1 MTRFAPLVLI
11 AAVGLACLAPSTPAA
26 AAEPKPIA
34 RVIPPPGI
42 ELSAEQRQELQAAV
56 DQLTAKL
63 QEARVK
69 LKDEQSA
76 ALLPDIEVLL
86 KGASY
91 ALANGE
97 FYSPGEVK
105 AALEQIK
112 LGGERLEEL
121 LAGKPSWTSAKKL
134 VVRGYR
140 SEIDDSVQPY
150 GLVIPEQLDLS
161 KPCPLYVWLHG
172 RGDKMTEVAFISQR
186 LRSAGDLA
194 PDNAIVLHPYGRYC
208 NAFKFAGET
217 DVLEAISAVQSQYKI
232 NPDRIVLAG
241 FSMGGAG
248 AWHLG
253 AHHAE
258 NWAAVSPGAGFAET
272 RRYQNLTPDKL
283 PPVYE
288 QTLWGLYDAPDYV
301 RTLFNV
307 PVVAYSGENDKQI
320 QAARVMEEAY
330 RDEGRELTHL
340 IGPGM
345 GHKYHPDTLA
355 ELRKRLAEFA
365 AQGRNRFPQEITL
378 QTRTLRYPSYAW
390 VEMLGLERHWQD
402 SRVDAK
408 LVGPRSVSL
417 ATKNVAALHLTL
429 PWEDVKRFPANTKI
443 EIDGQDVPINEPQLA
458 EAELFFERRD
468 GKWQSVVRYPE
479 TDELRKLPGLQ
490 GPIDDVFF
498 EPFLVVTPSKQSAHS
513 QVEAWVQ
520 SELAHFIDRWRRLF
534 RGDVRIKR
542 DDEVSEEDLKNYH
555 IVAWGDPAS
564 NSLLAKAA
572 GKLPLAWDKDSL
584 QLAGQSYDAAG
595 HVPAM
600 IYPNP
605 LNPARYLV
613 VNSGLTFREAH
624 DSTNSQQT
632 PKLPDWAVID
642 LSQPPDN
649 RQPGRIAAAGFFDER
664 WLFDEPAEA
673 RAGEVSAGLQ
683 RRLYVVCPGIRD
695 YLEFGGAGIL
705 VFDIDHGH
713 KFLKRIETP
722 ASREAKPDNIKG
734 VCADAANGRLYF
746 TTRSKLYVIDLVT
759 EQPLWEQALPGGT
772 DRMSITPDGK
782 LLYVPSFEKDT
793 WNVVDAARGKLL
805 TSIETKSGA
814 HNTVV
819 SRDGRRMYLGGLKS
833 PLLFVADTKTHE
845 IVQKAGPFSGAIRPF
860 TINGARTRAYICVNG
875 LLGFEIGDLTDGK
888 KLHRVEVQ
896 GFKTGPVKRHGCP
909 SHGIGLTPDEKE
921 IWVVDAFNQKVH
933 IFDNTVEPP
942 KQTVS
947 ISLREQPGWVTFSLD
962 GKYAYPSTGEVIN
975 TASKKILAA
984 LADDHGN
991 PVHSEK
997 MVEIDFRDGR
1007 PTAVG
1012 DQFGVGRVTPK

>member
-1 MTRFAPLVLI
+1 MPRFVKIFLLI
-11 AAVGLACLAPSTPAA
+11 AVALSGSVSSESAL
-26 AAEPKPIA
+26 AAEPQAIP
-34 RVIPPPGI
+34 RLIPPPGI
-42 ELSAEQRQELQAAV
+42 ELSAGQRQELQAAV
-56 DQLTAKL
+56 DRLA
-63 QEARVK
+63 AK
-69 LKDEQSA
+69 LKDARGTFEEQRLT
-76 ALLPDIEVLL
+76 ALLPDAEILL

-91 ALANGE
+91 ALSNGE

-105 AALEQIK
+105 AALDQLK
-112 LGGERLEEL
+112 LGAERLDEW
-121 LAGKPSWTSAKKL
+121 LAGKPSWTAAKKL
-134 VVRGYR
+134 LVRGYR
-140 SEIDDSVQPY
+140 SRIDDSVQPY
-150 GLVIPEQLDLS
+150 GLEIPEQLDLS

-172 RGDKMTEVAFISQR
+172 RGDKKTEVAFIAQR
-186 LRSAGDLA
+186 MRSAGPMA
-194 PDNAIVLHPYGRYC
+194 PDGAIVLHPFGRYC

-217 DVLEAISAVQSQYKI
+217 DVFEAIAAVQSQYKI
-232 NPDRIVLAG
+232 DPDRIVLAG

-253 AHHAE
+253 AHYAE
-258 NWAAVSPGAGFAET
+258 RWAAVSPGAGFAET
-272 RRYQNLTPDKL
+272 RRYQNLAPDKL

-330 RDEGRELTHL
+330 QSEGRELTHL

-355 ELRKRLAEFA
+355 ELRQRLAKFA
-365 AQGRNRFPQEITL
+365 AQGRNRFPKEITL
-378 QTRTLRYPSYAW
+378 QTRTLRYSRYAW
-390 VEMLGLERHWQD
+390 VEMLGLDRHWQD

-408 LVGPRSVSL
+408 LGEARRVSL
-417 ATKNVAALHLTL
+417 ATKNVTALRLTV
-429 PWEDVKRFPANTKI
+429 PWADVERFPAETKI
-443 EIDGQDVPINEPQLA
+443 EIDGQAVSLMTPQFA
-458 EAELFFERRD
+458 GAELFFERRG

-479 TDELRKLPGLQ
+479 TVELRKRPGLQ
-490 GPIDDVFF
+490 GPIDDAFF
-498 EPFLVVTPSKQSAHS
+498 EPFLVVTPSKKSAHP

-520 SELAHFIDRWRRLF
+520 SELAHFVDRWRRLF

-555 IVAWGDPAS
+555 LVAWGDPGS

-572 GKLPLAWDKDSL
+572 AKLPLAWDKDSL
-584 QLAGQSYDAAG
+584 KLAGQSYHAAG

-605 LNPARYLV
+605 LNPEKYLV

-624 DSTNSQQT
+624 DGTNSQQT

-649 RQPGRIAAAGFFDER
+649 RQSGRIAAAGFFDEH
-664 WLFDEPAEA
+664 WQFANQA
-673 RAGEVSAGLQ
+673 AGLQ

-705 VFDIDHGH
+705 VYDIDRGH
-713 KFLKRIETP
+713 KFIKRIETP

-734 VCADAANGRLYF
+734 VCADAASKRLYF
-746 TTRSKLYVIDLVT
+746 TTRSKLYAIDLVT
-759 EQPLWEQALPGGT
+759 EQPLWERALPGET

-793 WNVVDAARGKLL
+793 WNVVDAASGELL

-833 PLLFVADTKTHE
+833 PLLFVADTKTHQ
-845 IVQKAGPFSGAIRPF
+845 IVQKAGPFAGAIRPF
-860 TINGARTRAYICVNG
+860 TINGDRTRAYICVNG
-875 LLGFEIGDLTDGK
+875 LLGFEIGDLTGGK
-888 KLHRVEVQ
+888 KLYRIEVQ

-942 KQTVS
+942 KQQTS
-947 ISLREQPGWVTFSLD
+947 ISLHEQPGWVTFSLD
-962 GKYAYPSTGEVIN
+962 GKYAYPSTGEVIDA
-975 TASKKILAA
+975 ASKQILTA
-984 LADDHGN
+984 LADEHGH

-997 MVEIDFRDGR
+997 MVEIDFQDGR
-1007 PTAVG
+1007 PVAAG
-1012 DQFGVGRVTPK
+1012 DQFGVGRVAPK